1 MLSLSSINSN
11 DIAELIRDTNG
22 IIYSLLSL
30 SLLSNEILILYNDS
44 CSVISVGLSIR
55 AKTAMMAIDINVM
68 SLYRVNTAILLL
80 SSFVWFANLLFSCRF
95 LSAVKLGAILQIY
108 Q

>member
-22 IIYSLLSL
+22 IVYSLLSL

-55 AKTAMMAIDINVM
+55 AKTAMIAIDINVM
-68 SLYRVNTAILLL
+68 SLYHVNTAILLL
-80 SSFVWFANLLFSCRF
+80 SSFV
-95 LSAVKLGAILQIY
+95 
-108 Q
+108 